1 MKAVKTEN
9 PILPKR
15 ELICSSKP
23 SSAAVYFI
31 TRAGITV
38 TREIKKHTTKM
49 VESLEFNLVLK
60 LTTRKMA
67 SKGLIVKDSKF
78 KILTI
83 RLFTNN
89 YIKVVG

>member
-1 MKAVKTEN
+1 
-9 PILPKR
+9 
-15 ELICSSKP
+15 
-23 SSAAVYFI
+23 
-31 TRAGITV
+31 
-38 TREIKKHTTKM
+38 M

-60 LTTRKMA
+60 LTTKKMA
-67 SKGLIVKDSKF
+67 SKGLRVKDSKF